1 MQYKLGNIDQQ
12 QRLETISEQ
21 DRLMRERSAI
31 DAVEAQRNATEKHR
45 LTIDEIFTRANAE
58 LSKEPGYT
66 YLQGKARLA
75 RQQGN
80 KADEELYATQM
91 AETMTPYVQALYKQT
106 TGRDLTEKDIAATL
120 AGGGVTGAEKGISEY
135 GTSKR
140 FTEELPIKKITA
152 ETSAGHLRLAREQFN
167 AEQGAGGKAGKE
179 YIDRWTK
186 PLTDVINFLEPVAR
200 GDNVMTQ
207 MYQEPAG
214 YMAGKLAEIQTR
226 LNNGEKLTA
235 SDEKLISEGRDLKK
249 LLKQYSVGRLIGQE
263 KGPGSPTDIAETNQ
277 VEADI
282 NRAQMERM
290 KPPIIQPSP
299 PAITPSITIPE
310 NAPRAY
316 NPTTG
321 EMAYWDGTKWI
332 IIK

>member
-1 MQYKLGNIDQQ
+1 
-12 QRLETISEQ
+12 
-21 DRLMRERSAI
+21 
-31 DAVEAQRNATEKHR
+31 
-45 LTIDEIFTRANAE
+45 
-58 LSKEPGYT
+58 
-66 YLQGKARLA
+66 
-75 RQQGN
+75 
-80 KADEELYATQM
+80 
-91 AETMTPYVQALYKQT
+91 
-106 TGRDLTEKDIAATL
+106 
-120 AGGGVTGAEKGISEY
+120 
-135 GTSKR
+135 
-140 FTEELPIKKITA
+140 
-152 ETSAGHLRLAREQFN
+152 
-167 AEQGAGGKAGKE
+167 
-179 YIDRWTK
+179 
-186 PLTDVINFLEPVAR
+186 
-200 GDNVMTQ
+200 MTQ

-290 KPPIIQPSP
+290 KL
-299 PAITPSITIPE
+299 TPSITIPE

-321 EMAYWDGTKWI
+321 EVAYWDGTKWI